1 MTVKAALKLISS
13 HLKNIWPTKRHLIL
27 KMSPKTVAKSL
38 SGGVVQ
44 LAILCIY
51 ISRIVYDSATVKI
64 VSFHRRF
71 LVVAFFVV
79 RGKFQAAVKCCL
91 ESFELKLDKV
101 TLFTHFVVG

>member
-27 KMSPKTVAKSL
+27 KMSRKTVEKSL

-51 ISRIVYDSATVKI
+51 ISRIVYDSATVKS
-64 VSFHRRF
+64 VAWKAKNAPRRD
-71 LVVAFFVV
+71 VDGMTSIGA
-79 RGKFQAAVKCCL
+79 
-91 ESFELKLDKV
+91 
-101 TLFTHFVVG
+101 